1 MSHAGSEQDAI
12 QGAFGRLQ
20 RARSWLSHY
29 CDWPVFGRGGGGRQA
44 ALATG
49 RTPLAFARP
58 AHGGL
63 VRADEVIE

>member
-29 CDWPVFGRGGGGRQA
+29 CIGPFSVVA
-44 ALATG
+44 A
-49 RTPLAFARP
+49 
-58 AHGGL
+58 
-63 VRADEVIE
+63 EVGKPP